1 MAEVIRLTHK
11 EEVEILNYLK
21 EQQALTNGS
30 FNSGSSRVAVEI
42 RYNGCIEGSQEFF
55 DKLNEKFGTHDIL
68 SFMVKIAFG
77 AGGMNQNILETS
89 AYENYGSDAPIAR
102 VYAVGDV
109 IEIMEVLTL
118 AEESE
123 ILREDGTLDFGSW
136 EEYDEFLYNDYSPV
150 SYKLL
155 NRALLEEMFNTMWEL
170 ANYFGETSDNA
181 QLGLNDDGDILC
193 FDYGYNLNSDE
204 YNSDKA
210 EDSLIGSAGMI
221 WGVDDFNYALTKITE
236 LVETTPAEQHIKKG
250 DYDDFCERLSI
261 ELKDQCH

>member
-21 EQQALTNGS
+21 KQCELTNNS
-30 FNSGSSRVAVEI
+30 FESGSSRVAVKMGW
-42 RYNGCIEGSQEFF
+42 NGCIEGSQEFF
-55 DKLNEKFGTHDIL
+55 DKLNERFGTHDIY

-77 AGGMNQNILETS
+77 AGGMNQNILETA
-89 AYENYGSDAPIAR
+89 AYENYGDDAPIAKI
-102 VYAVGDV
+102 YAAGDV

-118 AEESE
+118 AKESE
-123 ILREDGTLDFGSW
+123 ILRDDGIEFYDW
-136 EEYDEFLYNDYSPV
+136 EEYDESLYHNYNPV

-221 WGVDDFNYALTKITE
+221 WDVDDFDYALTKITE
-236 LVETTPAEQHIKKG
+236 LIETTPAEQHIKKG

-261 ELKDQCH
+261 ELKDQRN